1 MLHVRETKMPKH
13 SLLSDI
19 RTQLRNLCVLILLFV
34 PYHAYAGEQVPIDDG
49 TTNNNTTNNDNGN
62 DITGDFSNNYED
74 STVESNNTSQVTNYN
89 GAGSSPGSSPVM
101 SSISPTM
108 MGGGG
113 NDSCLIP
120 KSRGLQLN
128 IIGLSQGEMQQD
140 PQCNRRK
147 NARLLGLP
155 QQVGGLGLQVSAI
168 SIMCQDPTVFRSMM
182 LANTPCPINDTRT
195 GRLLMGKN
203 AINKYREDPATFVVG
218 YADDKEF
225 WDTLLRVGEE
235 YVDEEELVEDTGPK
249 LSISDRFRS
258 SKRRSNSGSGTN
270 STNIRSGNGGPKP
283 NNDRSGKAGL
293 PD

>member
-1 MLHVRETKMPKH
+1 MLKH

-19 RTQLRNLCVLILLFV
+19 RTQLQSLCVVILLFL
-34 PYHAYAGEQVPIDDG
+34 AYPGSAQEQVPIDDG
-49 TTNNNTTNNDNGN
+49 TTTNNTTTNDTGN
-62 DITGDFSNNYED
+62 DVTGDFSNNYED
-74 STVESNNTSQVTNYN
+74 STVESNNSSEVINYN

-101 SSISPTM
+101 SSIAPTV

-140 PQCNRRK
+140 PNCNRRK

-168 SIMCQDPTVFRSMM
+168 SVMCQDPTVFRSMM
-182 LANTPCPINDTRT
+182 LANTPCPINDART
-195 GRLLMGKN
+195 GRLLMGKK
-203 AINKYREDPATFVVG
+203 AIDKYRENPATFVVG
-218 YADDKEF
+218 YEEDQEF

-235 YVDEEELVEDTGPK
+235 YEDEEIVVEDNTPK

-258 SKRRSNSGSGTN
+258 SKRNKSTSNNNRTN
-270 STNIRSGNGGPKP
+270 STNNAGTGDSG
-283 NNDRSGKAGL
+283 S
-293 PD
+293 

>member
-1 MLHVRETKMPKH
+1 MHKH
-13 SLLSDI
+13 SQLSDI
-19 RTQLRNLCVLILLFV
+19 RKLLRNLCVAILLLHSCHPV
-34 PYHAYAGEQVPIDDG
+34 SAQEQVPIDDG
-49 TTNNNTTNNDNGN
+49 TTTNNTTTTDTGN

-74 STVESNNTSQVTNYN
+74 STVESNNTSEVINYN

-140 PQCNRRK
+140 PNCNRRK

-168 SIMCQDPTVFRSMM
+168 SVMCQDPTVFRSMM
-182 LANTPCPINDTRT
+182 LANTPCPINDART
-195 GRLLMGKN
+195 GKLLMGKN
-203 AINKYREDPATFVVG
+203 AINKYRENPSTFVVG
-218 YADDKEF
+218 YAEDKEF

-235 YVDEEELVEDTGPK
+235 YEDEEVVVEDNTPK

-258 SKRRSNSGSGTN
+258 SKRNKSTSGSATTTTNTGT
-270 STNIRSGNGGPKP
+270 GDNG
-283 NNDRSGKAGL
+283 S
-293 PD
+293 

>member
-1 MLHVRETKMPKH
+1 MLKH

-19 RTQLRNLCVLILLFV
+19 RTQLQSLCVVILLFL
-34 PYHAYAGEQVPIDDG
+34 AYPGSAQEQVPIDDG
-49 TTNNNTTNNDNGN
+49 TTTNNTTTTDTGN

-74 STVESNNTSQVTNYN
+74 STVESNNTSEVINYN

-101 SSISPTM
+101 SSIAPTV

-140 PQCNRRK
+140 PNCNRRK

-168 SIMCQDPTVFRSMM
+168 SVMCQDATVFRSMM
-182 LANTPCPINDTRT
+182 LANTPCPINDART
-195 GRLLMGKN
+195 GRLLMGKK
-203 AINKYREDPATFVVG
+203 AIDKYRENPATFVVG
-218 YADDKEF
+218 YEEDKEF

-235 YVDEEELVEDTGPK
+235 YEEDEEIVVEDNTPK

-258 SKRRSNSGSGTN
+258 SKRNKSTHNPATTSSNAGTGDSGS
-270 STNIRSGNGGPKP
+270 
-283 NNDRSGKAGL
+283 
-293 PD
+293 

>member
-1 MLHVRETKMPKH
+1 MQEH
-13 SLLSDI
+13 SHLSDI
-19 RTQLRNLCVLILLFV
+19 RMQLRSLCVAILLLLPF
-34 PYHAYAGEQVPIDDG
+34 PGYAQEQVPIDDG
-49 TTNNNTTNNDNGN
+49 TTTNNTTTTDTGN

-74 STVESNNTSQVTNYN
+74 STVESNNTSEVINYN

-140 PQCNRRK
+140 PNCNRRK

-168 SIMCQDPTVFRSMM
+168 SVMCQDPTVFRSMM
-182 LANTPCPINDTRT
+182 LANTPCPINDSRT
-195 GRLLMGKN
+195 GRLLMGKK
-203 AINKYREDPATFVVG
+203 AIDKYRENPDTFVVG
-218 YADDKEF
+218 YAEDKVF

-235 YVDEEELVEDTGPK
+235 YEEDEEIVVEDNTPR

-258 SKRRSNSGSGTN
+258 SKRNKSTSNTATTSSNAGTGDSG
-270 STNIRSGNGGPKP
+270 P
-283 NNDRSGKAGL
+283 
-293 PD
+293 

>member
-1 MLHVRETKMPKH
+1 MPKH
-13 SLLSDI
+13 SHLSVI
-19 RTQLRNLCVLILLFV
+19 RKQLQNLCVAILVLAS
-34 PYHAYAGEQVPIDDG
+34 PAYAQEQTELDDG
-49 TTNNNTTNNDNGN
+49 ITNNTTTTTDTGN

-74 STVESNNTSQVTNYN
+74 SVVDSNNQSEVINYN

-140 PQCNRRK
+140 PNCNRRK

-168 SIMCQDPTVFRSMM
+168 SIMCQDATVFRSMM
-182 LANTPCPINDTRT
+182 LANTPCPINDART
-195 GRLLMGKN
+195 GKLLMGRN
-203 AINKYREDPATFVVG
+203 AIRKYREDPALFVVG
-218 YADDKEF
+218 YELDKEF
-225 WDTLLRVGEE
+225 WDTLLQVGEE
-235 YVDEEELVEDTGPK
+235 YDEAFIEVTTTK
-249 LSISDRFRS
+249 RSLSDQFRS
-258 SKRRSNSGSGTN
+258 SKRRSNTGSGPRT
-270 STNIRSGNGGPKP
+270 TDIRSGNGGSKP
-283 NNDRSGKAGL
+283 DNDRTGEDR
-293 PD
+293 PTN

>member
-1 MLHVRETKMPKH
+1 MLHVRETKMQEH
-13 SLLSDI
+13 SHLSDI
-19 RTQLRNLCVLILLFV
+19 RMQLRSLCVAILLLLPF
-34 PYHAYAGEQVPIDDG
+34 PGYAQEQVPIDDG
-49 TTNNNTTNNDNGN
+49 TTTNNTTTNDTGN

-74 STVESNNTSQVTNYN
+74 STVESNNTSEVINYN

-140 PQCNRRK
+140 PNCNRRK

-168 SIMCQDPTVFRSMM
+168 SVMCQDPTVFRSMM
-182 LANTPCPINDTRT
+182 LANTPCPINDSRT
-195 GRLLMGKN
+195 GKLLMGKR
-203 AINKYREDPATFVVG
+203 AIDKYRENPNTFVVG
-218 YADDKEF
+218 YAEDKVF

-235 YVDEEELVEDTGPK
+235 YEEDEEIVVEDNTPR

-258 SKRRSNSGSGTN
+258 SKRNKSTSNTATTSSNAGTGDSG
-270 STNIRSGNGGPKP
+270 P
-283 NNDRSGKAGL
+283 
-293 PD
+293 

>member
-1 MLHVRETKMPKH
+1 M
-13 SLLSDI
+13 
-19 RTQLRNLCVLILLFV
+19 QLQSLCVAILLLLPFQG
-34 PYHAYAGEQVPIDDG
+34 YAQEQVPIDDG
-49 TTNNNTTNNDNGN
+49 TTTNNTTTNDTGN

-74 STVESNNTSQVTNYN
+74 STVESNNTSEVINYN

-182 LANTPCPINDTRT
+182 LANTPCPINDART
-195 GRLLMGKN
+195 GKLLMGRN
-203 AINKYREDPATFVVG
+203 AIMKYREDPALFVVG
-218 YADDKEF
+218 YELDKEF
-225 WDTLLRVGEE
+225 WDTLLKVGEE
-235 YVDEEELVEDTGPK
+235 YNEEFVKDTTTRRS
-249 LSISDRFRS
+249 LSDQFRS
-258 SKRRSNSGSGTN
+258 SKRRESS
-270 STNIRSGNGGPKP
+270 STATTPDNGPGDKSGPKP
-283 NNDRSGKAGL
+283 DNDGAGK
-293 PD
+293 D

>member
-1 MLHVRETKMPKH
+1 MTWFILFTSFHV
-13 SLLSDI
+13 SA
-19 RTQLRNLCVLILLFV
+19 Q
-34 PYHAYAGEQVPIDDG
+34 EQTELDDG
-49 TTNNNTTNNDNGN
+49 ITNNTTTTTDTGN

-74 STVESNNTSQVTNYN
+74 SVVDSNNQSEVINYN

-101 SSISPTM
+101 SSIAPTM

-128 IIGLSQGEMQQD
+128 IIGLSHGEMQQD
-140 PQCNRRK
+140 PNCNRRK

-182 LANTPCPINDTRT
+182 LANTPCPINDART
-195 GRLLMGKN
+195 GKLLMGKK
-203 AINKYREDPATFVVG
+203 AINKYRENPATFVVG
-218 YADDKEF
+218 YADDKVF

-235 YVDEEELVEDTGPK
+235 YDEEEIVEDTTPK

-258 SKRRSNSGSGTN
+258 SKRNKSRSSTRTTDNGST
-270 STNIRSGNGGPKP
+270 
-283 NNDRSGKAGL
+283 DRPESDADRTGE
-293 PD
+293 D